1 MEQKY
6 ALVTGGSR
14 GLGRAICLKLASQ
27 GFSIIINYKSNVED
41 ITIRKVLTEDPSI
54 YVQNAS
60 ISDKSLAPDG
70 KSTLYILVPVP
81 NNTSNINWE
90 NEKNKLRD
98 TILNKLETR
107 GYPELRK
114 HKKKKKMITP
124 FDWENEMDVYKG
136 ATFNLGHNISQMLI
150 FRPHNEFEE
159 FKNCYLVG
167 GGTHPGSG
175 LPTIYQSGIISADL
189 ILKRDGKI

>member
-1 MEQKY
+1 MEYKRRNY
-6 ALVTGGSR
+6 RNKVFN
-14 GLGRAICLKLASQ
+14 K
-27 GFSIIINYKSNVED
+27 IIIYDTVSLKRTVIPFTAIYGTELKENMFNALFTTDTNGMHKSFGAHCEQCNQ
-41 ITIRKVLTEDPSI
+41 KSI
-54 YVQNAS
+54 CYAS
-60 ISDKSLAPDG
+60 LFD
-70 KSTLYILVPVP
+70 
-81 NNTSNINWE
+81 
-90 NEKNKLRD
+90 
-98 TILNKLETR
+98 
-107 GYPELRK
+107 PELRK
-114 HKKKKKMITP
+114 HIEVEKMITP